1 MSMER
6 FGSRMQGPTGYSTFS
21 IESLIAPSKPRV
33 PSPLHNDR
41 LMGVPGTAGA
51 VEGFIPP
58 HIACSL
64 AGAGLRLSPEMSI
77 FLRPVAT
84 VLPDHATRTLFGQN
98 YAQLVNV
105 ASSGL
110 LSHHSPT
117 GQSMSGPLRPW
128 DVAPKDCHSSSV
140 DCHQTTDAVTKG
152 RTRQPHGT
160 SPGRLLVVSL

>member
-1 MSMER
+1 MSKER
-6 FGSRMQGPTGYSTFS
+6 LGSGMQGPTGFSTFS
-21 IESLIAPSKPRV
+21 IESLIAPSQPRV
-33 PSPLHNDR
+33 PSPIHNGR
-41 LMGVPGTAGA
+41 QMGVPGTAGA

-84 VLPDHATRTLFGQN
+84 ALPDHATRTLFGQN

-117 GQSMSGPLRPW
+117 GHSMSGALRSW
-128 DVAPKDCHSSSV
+128 DVAPT

-152 RTRQPHGT
+152 RTRQPHDT
-160 SPGRLLVVSL
+160 SPGRLLIASV

>member
-1 MSMER
+1 MSKKR
-6 FGSRMQGPTGYSTFS
+6 LGSGMQGPTGFSTFS
-21 IESLIAPSKPRV
+21 IESLIAPSQPRV
-33 PSPLHNDR
+33 PSPLHTGR
-41 LMGVPGTAGA
+41 LMGVPGTARA

-84 VLPDHATRTLFGQN
+84 ALPDHATRTLFGQN

-117 GQSMSGPLRPW
+117 GQAMPGGSLRPW
-128 DVAPKDCHSSSV
+128 DVAPTDCHHGM
-140 DCHQTTDAVTKG
+140 DKTTDSATKG
-152 RTRQPHGT
+152 RTRQPHER
-160 SPGRLLVVSL
+160 SPGRSLVVRL